1 MTTTP
6 IYDTD
11 GLTVLQGDVLEQ
23 MRAAA
28 NIPHAF
34 VKHPACNTCAACG
47 LHEEAHTVTVGGQRK
62 LL

>member
-1 MTTTP
+1 MMNA
-6 IYDTD
+6 YDAD
-11 GLTVLQGDVLEQ
+11 DLTVLQGDVLER
-23 MRAAA
+23 MRIAAKTS
-28 NIPHAF
+28 HAF